1 MATTVAIARAQRQQL
16 VPPSLTA
23 LAVVTAGIAI
33 AVAHRSVQAAE
44 AWMSAG
50 LATALGLVT
59 AEPFG
64 SAVVFP
70 IDGRNVGFTITP
82 GCSVAFLL
90 PFFFVVAA
98 ALLASGRIG
107 PGRAAF
113 TVVAVSVT
121 LFAVNQLRLLIV
133 SASMRGW
140 GFETGYERSHILLG
154 TLASTIGVI
163 VGVLLFLFLVTR
175 ASSSGGDARG

>member
-1 MATTVAIARAQRQQL
+1 MAATVVINRGQRL
-16 VPPSLTA
+16 WGVPPLLGA
-23 LAVVTAGIAI
+23 AVMVAAGIAI
-33 AVAHRSVQAAE
+33 AVAHRSVQVLE

-50 LATALGLVT
+50 LASALGVVT

-64 SAVVFP
+64 IAVVFP
-70 IDGRNVGFTITP
+70 LDGRNVGFTITP

-98 ALLASGRIG
+98 ALLAVGRIG
-107 PGRAAF
+107 AHRAVV
-113 TVVAVSVT
+113 TVVAVSAT
-121 LFAVNQLRLLIV
+121 LFAVNQVRLLII

-154 TLASTIGVI
+154 SLASTIGV
-163 VGVLLFLFLVTR
+163 VLGVFLFLYLVTR
-175 ASSSGGDARG
+175 PSQAEADHG

>member
-1 MATTVAIARAQRQQL
+1 MATVVINRGQRL
-16 VPPSLTA
+16 WSVPPSLA
-23 LAVVTAGIAI
+23 AVVVVAAGIAV

-50 LATALGLVT
+50 LATASGLVT
-59 AEPFG
+59 AQPFG

-70 IDGRNVGFTITP
+70 LDGRNVGFTITP

-98 ALLASGRIG
+98 ALLASGRISA
-107 PGRAAF
+107 GRAVF
-113 TVVAVSVT
+113 SIVAVSAT
-121 LFAVNQLRLLIV
+121 LFAVNQVRLLIV

-175 ASSSGGDARG
+175 PSKTGAGARG